1 MPKELTHILIAQ
13 DVLTRVKE
21 SGQKLLTQVLEKN
34 MRAFC
39 LGAILPDAFAY
50 DIAPFRKIPKEDYV
64 KISQALHSRKTGKN
78 DETALGLFDAI
89 KASPYRWPLKL
100 AFAAGVVTHTVSDR
114 IIHGVIDYY
123 TTRWN
128 QKGTPAVATHRQFET
143 LIDMALLRE
152 LDLHPRCFQLES
164 MVSVDRPTEDFLFLF
179 YLTHLMEDTCPLPS
193 CLLVALRRAHRQ
205 QGLFM
210 KLFTMRALYHIVNLS
225 DRLVGG
231 RMEAW
236 SSLFYPEMVRIESFP
251 IMDRLDLSALTD
263 GGAFSGTVQAL
274 VEGVASDALEYVN
287 VGVRQFTEVN
297 SDSKCTT

>member
-13 DVLTRVKE
+13 NVLTRLKE
-21 SGQKLLTQVLEKN
+21 SRQKLLTQVLEKN

-50 DIAPFRKIPKEDYV
+50 DVAPLRKIPKEDYV
-64 KISQALHSRKTGKN
+64 KISQALHSRKTAKN

-89 KASPYRWPLKL
+89 KASPCRWPLKL
-100 AFAAGVVTHTVSDR
+100 AFSAGVVTHTVSDR
-114 IIHGVIDYY
+114 IIHGVIDHY

-128 QKGTPAVATHRQFET
+128 QEGNPAVATHRQFET

-164 MVSVDRPTEDFLFLF
+164 MVSVDRPTEDCLFLF
-179 YLTHLMEDTCPLPS
+179 YLTQLTQDTCPLHP
-193 CLLVALRRAHRQ
+193 CLLGALRRAHRQ
-205 QGLFM
+205 QRLFM
-210 KLFTMRALYHIVNLS
+210 RLFTVRALYHIVNLS
-225 DRLVGG
+225 DRLAGG
-231 RMEAW
+231 RMETW
-236 SSLFYPEMVRIESFP
+236 SSLFYPEMVRIENFP

-274 VEGVASDALEYVN
+274 VEGVASDALDYVN
-287 VGVRQFTEVN
+287 VGLQRL
-297 SDSKCTT
+297 